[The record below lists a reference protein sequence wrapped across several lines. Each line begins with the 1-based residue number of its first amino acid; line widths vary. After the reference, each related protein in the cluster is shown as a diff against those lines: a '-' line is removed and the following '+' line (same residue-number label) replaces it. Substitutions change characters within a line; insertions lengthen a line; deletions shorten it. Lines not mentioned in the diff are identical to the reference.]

1 MCALPIWGIQMVHYG
16 LKGITCVET
25 SISHIDGEKGRLI
38 YRGHHAKDIALN
50 HSFEEAA
57 YLILF
62 GKLPST
68 EELQVFKDKLAAERN
83 LPEHIERLI
92 QSLPNNMDDMSV
104 LRTVVSA
111 LGENTYTFHPKTEEA
126 IRLIAITPSIIAY
139 RKRWTRGEQAIA
151 PSSQYGHVE
160 NYYYM
165 LTGEQP
171 SEAKKKALETY
182 MILAMEHGMNAS
194 TFSARVTLSTES
206 DLVSAV
212 TAALG
217 TMKGPL
223 HGGAPSAVTK
233 MLEDIGEKEH
243 AEAYLK
249 EKLEKGER
257 LMGFGH
263 RVYKTKD
270 PRAEAL
276 RQKAEQV
283 AGNDRDLDLAL
294 HVEAE
299 AIRLLEIYKPGRK
312 LYTNVEFYAAA
323 VMKAIDFDDELF
335 TPTFSASRMVGWCAH
350 VLEQAENN
358 MIFRPSAKYTG
369 AIPEEVLS

>member
-1 MCALPIWGIQMVHYG
+1 MVHYG

-68 EELQVFKDKLAAERN
+68 EELQVFKGKLAAERN

-111 LGENTYTFHPKTEEA
+111 LGENTYIFHPKTEEA

-212 TAALG
+212 TSALG

-276 RQKAEQV
+276 RQKAEEV
-283 AGNDRDLDLAL
+283 VSNDRDLDLAL

-358 MIFRPSAKYTG
+358 MIFRPSAKYTY

>member
-1 MCALPIWGIQMVHYG
+1 MVHYG

-62 GKLPST
+62 GKLPSP
-68 EELQVFKDKLAAERN
+68 EELHTFEGKLAAERY

-111 LGENTYTFHPKTEEA
+111 LGENAYSFQPKTEEA

-233 MLEDIGEKEH
+233 MLEDIGEKEN
-243 AEAYLK
+243 AEAYLT

-276 RQKAEQV
+276 RQKAEEV

-294 HVEAE
+294 HVEAA

-323 VMKAIDFDDELF
+323 VMKAIDFEDELF

-369 AIPEEVLS
+369 YIPEEVLS